1 MGGCRC
7 SYRNCKNAT
16 SNTTNMHFF
25 HYPIKHKDRCK
36 QWIKNACKPDFM
48 KLPDDQLRN
57 KVVCSLH
64 FETHYFVNSD
74 RNRLIH
80 DAVPTLNNPNDED
93 MFLQVLPTN
102 AEGTVFKVK
111 SNMNPIED
119 SICTYSIKFEEL
131 VPSSNKS
138 SIKNEISY
146 QLNERD
152 MEYIEIDQE
161 VHASNVIGNMDS
173 NKHRNDEKSSQ
184 EQVEVLYISTKE
196 PEKDKD
202 PLEGNMELQDEKPK
216 NTTKE
221 NKYLRQIKRHN
232 REIKAIKS
240 ALRMSKAMSILNT
253 LRKQLPP
260 TLYTAVSLQIKRK
273 KSNFTPAEHDFI
285 VNVYKTSPTCY
296 EMLRTKYKWNLP
308 EPKYVENLVKTRS

>member
-1 MGGCRC
+1 
-7 SYRNCKNAT
+7 
-16 SNTTNMHFF
+16 MHFF
-25 HYPIKHKDRCK
+25 HYPIKHKDRCR
-36 QWIKNACKPDFM
+36 QWIKNACKPDFL

-64 FETHYFVNSD
+64 FEPHYFVNSE

-80 DAVPTLNNPNDED
+80 DAVPTLNNPSDED

-131 VPSSNKS
+131 VPCSNKS
-138 SIKNEISY
+138 LIKNEISY

-152 MEYIEIDQE
+152 SMEFMEIEHE
-161 VHASNVIGNMDS
+161 VRASNTI
-173 NKHRNDEKSSQ
+173 EKSNFENVDSSKRRSEQ
-184 EQVEVLYISTKE
+184 KSAEEQVEVLYISAKE
-196 PEKDKD
+196 MKKEKD
-202 PLEGNMELQDEKPK
+202 PLELNAEVKEEKS
-216 NTTKE
+216 NNVTKE

-240 ALRMSKAMSILNT
+240 ALRMSKAMSMLNT

-260 TLYTAVSLQIKRK
+260 TLYTAVSMQVKRK
-273 KSNFTPAEHDFI
+273 KSNFTPAETDFI
-285 VNVYKTSPTCY
+285 VGIYKSSPTCY

-308 EPKYVENLVKTRS
+308 EPNCVENLVKTRL